1 MADNFLQTSF
11 AFDLTASEGAQL
23 ATAVAIIG
31 LIDDDDETAA
41 LTAWNEASDE
51 FKALFPSPEDEPLS
65 GLLDLFSDPDFPQF
79 GATIEIGN
87 TTDGKCRVHIY
98 GDQFDPDATA
108 SLLAAIV
115 STSFPIIC
123 TWAATC
129 SKLRLDEFTG
139 GGFRLDRTGLHFISA
154 SHLYDNARFE
164 PRYILA
170 AQENDNERK
179 FWTGQNTFGELCE
192 ARTFTAAERAKFQP
206 PQQPLTLW
214 LQLPT
219 Y

>member
-11 AFDLTASEGAQL
+11 AFDLTPSEGAHL

-31 LIDDDDETAA
+31 LIDDADETTA

-129 SKLRLDEFTG
+129 SKLRLEEFTG
-139 GGFRLDRTGLHFISA
+139 GGFRLDRTGLHSISA
-154 SHLYDNARFE
+154 RHLDDNTRLERRHVRRRKKTKMNPNSGPAKTPSANFAKRE
-164 PRYILA
+164 PL
-170 AQENDNERK
+170 
-179 FWTGQNTFGELCE
+179 
-192 ARTFTAAERAKFQP
+192 QP
-206 PQQPLTLW
+206 PNAPNSNPRSNL
-214 LQLPT
+214 
-219 Y
+219 